1 MRNTTLIAVLALLT
15 TGCTDPELEAR
26 VTALETQVKTLA
38 VPGAATA
45 ASAEADKAAGQL
57 VREASEAMKTG
68 DIKTARAKVKEVKQK
83 YSTTRAARSAA
94 QLEGTLEIFGKDAGS
109 LTVEK
114 WYGDKDTTFEDG
126 NATLVVFW
134 EVWCPHCKREAPKL
148 QATYEKYNSKG
159 LNVVGLTRINKP
171 DRAPESMTV
180 DFIKESKI
188 TYPMAKEN
196 GSMAQHFAVQG
207 IPAAA
212 VVKDGKI
219 VWRGHPAQLDDKMIE
234 GFIST
239 L

>member
-1 MRNTTLIAVLALLT
+1 MRNITLVMALALLT

-26 VTALETQVKTLA
+26 VTALETQVKNLA

-57 VREASEAMKTG
+57 FREANDAIKSG

-114 WYGDKDTTFEDG
+114 WYGDKETTFEDG

-171 DRAPESMTV
+171 DRAPEAMTV
-180 DFIKESKI
+180 DFIKENNM
-188 TYPMAKEN
+188 TYPLAKEN
-196 GSMAQHFAVQG
+196 GSLANRFGVQG

>member
-1 MRNTTLIAVLALLT
+1 MALALLT

-26 VTALETQVKTLA
+26 VTALETQVKNLA

-57 VREASEAMKTG
+57 FREANDAIKSG

-114 WYGDKDTTFEDG
+114 WYGDKETTFEDG

-171 DRAPESMTV
+171 DRAPEAMTV
-180 DFIKESKI
+180 DFIKENNM
-188 TYPMAKEN
+188 TYPLAKEN
-196 GSMAQHFAVQG
+196 GSLANRFGVQG